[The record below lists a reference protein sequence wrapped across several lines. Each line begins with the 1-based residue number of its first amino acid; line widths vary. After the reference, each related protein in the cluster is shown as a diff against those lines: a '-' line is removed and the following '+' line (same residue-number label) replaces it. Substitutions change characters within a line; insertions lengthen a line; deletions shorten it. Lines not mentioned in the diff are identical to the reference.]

1 MLQRY
6 NFFFNNLVTLP
17 SDGAAR
23 GKSALTDCNAQLY
36 NTLSD
41 GAMDMGSQMGDG
53 TGAMKKNNK

>member
-23 GKSALTDCNAQLY
+23 GKSALMDCNVQLY

-41 GAMDMGSQMGDG
+41 GAMDMESRMGG
-53 TGAMKKNNK
+53 VTGAMKKNNK